1 MKQFYYHKLHFI
13 HQSINTPI
21 DLLKLNRV
29 TFSCSV
35 MNILYNELETE
46 QTIYISIFLEQ
57 KSVYRRCRYKRIRLV
72 QFLKIIK

>member
-46 QTIYISIFLEQ
+46 QTIYISIFW
-57 KSVYRRCRYKRIRLV
+57 SRNRCTGGVDIRELR
-72 QFLKIIK
+72 